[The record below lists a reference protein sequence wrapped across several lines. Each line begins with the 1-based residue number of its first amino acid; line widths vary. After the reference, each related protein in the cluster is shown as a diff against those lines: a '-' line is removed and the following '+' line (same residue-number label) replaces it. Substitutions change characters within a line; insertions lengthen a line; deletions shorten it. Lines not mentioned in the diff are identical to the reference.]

1 MSAKHRG
8 TGRLVPRSGWTKSRV
23 AVPAGWDDNHSAGW
37 AYQTSNMIST
47 RDARCRTQLDGHLL
61 NSERAS
67 ERQDSAVRRPRF
79 YGEACAG
86 MCECVC
92 WERES
97 NRRWT
102 FPDSRWRPHGTL
114 LPVKRCPPTAL
125 QIHPRAA
132 QCGGEE
138 GTLNGGHWRK

>member
-61 NSERAS
+61 NSERTS
-67 ERQDSAVRRPRF
+67 ERAK
-79 YGEACAG
+79 G
-86 MCECVC
+86 
-92 WERES
+92 
-97 NRRWT
+97 
-102 FPDSRWRPHGTL
+102 
-114 LPVKRCPPTAL
+114 K
-125 QIHPRAA
+125 AA
-132 QCGGEE
+132 QCGGRGSMVKPALACVNVFVGRESRIVD
-138 GTLNGGHWRK
+138 GPSQTPDGGRMAPFSPSRGARPPLCRFIPELPSAAGKRVH